1 MKRRQFITLLGS
13 AAAWPVAARAQQG
26 MPVIGYFYPGSEE
39 ANITP
44 AFRKGLSEVGFVE
57 GRNVAIEYRF
67 GRNDPSQTSKLV
79 ADLVRR
85 KVNVI
90 AATGGATGALAAKAA
105 TTTIPIVF
113 EIGNDP
119 VEAGLVESFNRPGG
133 NVTGLTAMN
142 LDLDGKRLR
151 VLAELVP
158 AAKRIGYITTPLNTA
173 GIDIEAEQLDL
184 FVTDLRRTVRRL
196 KEHHLTIIQQSPS
209 L

>member
-39 ANITP
+39 ANVTP
-44 AFRKGLSEVGFVE
+44 AFRKGLSEVGC
-57 GRNVAIEYRF
+57 RNVAIEYRF
-67 GRNDPSQTSKLV
+67 ARNDPSQTSKFLT
-79 ADLVRR
+79 DLVRR
-85 KVNVI
+85 RVNVI